1 MAQLWNLK
9 GISKEK
15 VLTFWVVLISL
26 NSFLNFF
33 NSLRTLFLAIE
44 YLKS

>member
-15 VLTFWVVLISL
+15 VYAFWVVLISL
-26 NSFLNFF
+26 NSFFSFF
-33 NSLRTLFLAIE
+33 NLLRTSFLAIE

>member
-33 NSLRTLFLAIE
+33 NSQKVMKNMA
-44 YLKS
+44 KD